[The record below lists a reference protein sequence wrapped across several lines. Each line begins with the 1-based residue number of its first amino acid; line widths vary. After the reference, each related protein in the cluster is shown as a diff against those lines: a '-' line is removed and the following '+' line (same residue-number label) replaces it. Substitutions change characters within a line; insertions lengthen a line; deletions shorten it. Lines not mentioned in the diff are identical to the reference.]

1 MKPTL
6 FYTRHLGDMLN
17 VLDRPISKRNVFLL
31 IASTTGLIA
40 HTGHRGLYKIKKKKI
55 VLEVTIDTV
64 KRSNTVTNHNTIKPV
79 NFSTVHNIR

>member
-40 HTGHRGLYKIKKKKI
+40 HTGHRGLYKIKKKKNCI
-55 VLEVTIDTV
+55 GGDHRHGETFKYGD
-64 KRSNTVTNHNTIKPV
+64 KP
-79 NFSTVHNIR
+79 